1 MKTHLA
7 ILLVLSLCVCACTA
21 PSSGSADTAGTA
33 GDPKKF
39 MDDVN
44 ETLLKL
50 GTEGSQAGWVSE
62 TYITDD
68 TSALNARANQ
78 RFIDA
83 MARFAKDSV
92 KFDKLELVP
101 DLRRELNLLKVS
113 LVMATPSDPK
123 EGEELTRIAA
133 NLDAAYGKG
142 KWCADEKE
150 AKKPDACLDINQIT
164 DVMRKSRKETELRQV
179 WEGWHT

>member
-7 ILLVLSLCVCACTA
+7 IFLLFCITACAANGSGTNE
-21 PSSGSADTAGTA
+21 PSANA

-39 MDDVN
+39 LDEVN
-44 ETLLKL
+44 DSLLKL

-83 MARFAKDSV
+83 IARFAKDSV
-92 KFDKLELVP
+92 KFDKVETTP
-101 DLRRELNLLKVS
+101 ELRRELNLLKVS
-113 LVMATPSDPK
+113 LVMATPSNPK
-123 EGEELTRIAA
+123 EGE
-133 NLDAAYGKG
+133 
-142 KWCADEKE
+142 
-150 AKKPDACLDINQIT
+150 
-164 DVMRKSRKETELRQV
+164 
-179 WEGWHT
+179 

>member
-7 ILLVLSLCVCACTA
+7 IGLVLSLCVCACTA

-39 MDDVN
+39 TDDVN

-92 KFDKLELVP
+92 KFDKVP
-101 DLRRELNLLKVS
+101 
-113 LVMATPSDPK
+113 
-123 EGEELTRIAA
+123 
-133 NLDAAYGKG
+133 
-142 KWCADEKE
+142 
-150 AKKPDACLDINQIT
+150 AK
-164 DVMRKSRKETELRQV
+164 
-179 WEGWHT
+179 